1 MGTSKAPKDSQSDG
15 NSSSEIGGTQEQWEH
30 LCSELRELGMAV
42 GEFREAIR
50 QSDHRRVKSL
60 QRPIDQTFQS
70 AEEALKKL
78 QASYYP
84 YWYADST
91 GDGRPVVT
99 GWHLGFRGASGD
111 KPDEV

>member
-1 MGTSKAPKDSQSDG
+1 MGPSETPQNQQSDG
-15 NSSSEIGGTQEQWEH
+15 DSCPEIGCTQEQWEH

-50 QSDHRRVKSL
+50 QSDHRRIESL

-84 YWYADST
+84 YWYANPPGHS
-91 GDGRPVVT
+91 GPVVT
-99 GWHLGFRGASGD
+99 GWHLGFRGKTGD
-111 KPDEV
+111 EPNEV